1 MNYPG
6 SIFLFPA
13 LYLIIFLSGCANQYS
28 YREVEAGYTY
38 KKASLNILN
47 SDRLSPATIQGL
59 RLLHLDE
66 EYAADPE
73 AVIGRLAGIWNKGK
87 DTGTVLMICELSYV
101 HGRKLERKDPRK
113 AAAFYLMAASRAY
126 DFIAGRLSEK
136 ETGYSHDSN
145 FVIAIYNIT
154 VARGIELWKA
164 NSQPWTRTFEFE
176 ICNSRYSLNVQM
188 EGKDLWNPDFF
199 DEFISSY
206 RTETSGFV
214 NYYRSNGLGA
224 SFIGIHKNPP
234 DSPDRE
240 ILYPRKLSLPVT
252 AIVEFDQPEE
262 SKNPGDRV
270 ATLRF
275 YNPLAAEN
283 IMIAGKPFP
292 LDADYT
298 AAITVMLSD
307 IDPSRFELQSFLNPG
322 KVLKAMGIFLLEPF
336 DPDKIPVLLTHGLY
350 ATPATFLEMYNDLIG
365 VPEIRKNYQFWFS
378 FYPTGLPISDTSSM
392 VRKKLA
398 GIHKRFD
405 PESKNFNFNNMV
417 VVGHSMGGIITKML
431 IQKSGDDLWNAY
443 INVPVDEVQDFTEK
457 DREFAREKLFF
468 EPLPYIRRTVFIA
481 TPHQGSE
488 MAVSWLGRLGM
499 KLITIPSLF
508 IDDTTQFIYTHKT
521 IIKLPPSEYTDV
533 IPSSIRQ
540 LSPDNTFLMAE
551 NKLPISGEVPFHS
564 IIGIRNA
571 TQGPG
576 SSDGVVAYGSSH
588 INGAVSE
595 CLVHASHS
603 CVGNSYTIG
612 EVRRILLL
620 HLREV
625 NGKRL

>member
-1 MNYPG
+1 
-6 SIFLFPA
+6 
-13 LYLIIFLSGCANQYS
+13 
-28 YREVEAGYTY
+28 
-38 KKASLNILN
+38 
-47 SDRLSPATIQGL
+47 
-59 RLLHLDE
+59 
-66 EYAADPE
+66 
-73 AVIGRLAGIWNKGK
+73 
-87 DTGTVLMICELSYV
+87 
-101 HGRKLERKDPRK
+101 
-113 AAAFYLMAASRAY
+113 
-126 DFIAGRLSEK
+126 
-136 ETGYSHDSN
+136 
-145 FVIAIYNIT
+145 
-154 VARGIELWKA
+154 
-164 NSQPWTRTFEFE
+164 
-176 ICNSRYSLNVQM
+176 
-188 EGKDLWNPDFF
+188 
-199 DEFISSY
+199 
-206 RTETSGFV
+206 
-214 NYYRSNGLGA
+214 
-224 SFIGIHKNPP
+224 
-234 DSPDRE
+234 
-240 ILYPRKLSLPVT
+240 
-252 AIVEFDQPEE
+252 
-262 SKNPGDRV
+262 
-270 ATLRF
+270 
-275 YNPLAAEN
+275 
-283 IMIAGKPFP
+283 
-292 LDADYT
+292 
-298 AAITVMLSD
+298 MLSD

-417 VVGHSMGGIITKML
+417 AVGHSMGGIITKML

-564 IIGIRNA
+564 IIGIRDA